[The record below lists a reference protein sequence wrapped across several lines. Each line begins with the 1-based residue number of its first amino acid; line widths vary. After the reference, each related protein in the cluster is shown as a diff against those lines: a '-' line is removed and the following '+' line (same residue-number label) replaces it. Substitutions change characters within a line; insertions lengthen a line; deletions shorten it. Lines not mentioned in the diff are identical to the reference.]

1 MWSKPELSLGMQAIL
16 FYIAV
21 RSGWVSHSPWIHLHF
36 LFQYN
41 ICSALHISD
50 TQHLITQLG
59 SFSLPIIW
67 FLWCSTT
74 LFCVVSEAFLSW
86 VVQLHWNSCRMC
98 PYWSVMSML
107 CEAGCHYFCLS
118 SLISI
123 THSMTWVWSIPSLLG
138 SNTMRWK
145 ECLSILRKG
154 ISFVVHKLLDGWRE
168 HYPAPAF
175 SETRL
180 IALKPIILFLSPF
193 FITFGY
199 RQSGCHLQCL
209 LFDCSHCL

>member
-1 MWSKPELSLGMQAIL
+1 MLSFAHLRHTLSYHSVGKFLSL
-16 FYIAV
+16 
-21 RSGWVSHSPWIHLHF
+21 
-36 LFQYN
+36 
-41 ICSALHISD
+41 
-50 TQHLITQLG
+50 T
-59 SFSLPIIW
+59 IIW

-74 LFCVVSEAFLSW
+74 LFCVVSEAFLSC
-86 VVQLHWNSCRMC
+86 VIQLHWNSCRIC

-118 SLISI
+118 FLISI

-145 ECLSILRKG
+145 ECLPILRKG

-175 SETRL
+175 LETGL
-180 IALKPIILFLSPF
+180 IALKPIISCLSPF

-209 LFDCSHCL
+209 LFGCSHCL